1 MFICLDSA
9 PELLSQPC
17 VEKQVFAV
25 DMVSHLSVMWSLPK
39 SLSYARLCINSLS
52 TLLGVLATQQ
62 RRDLMESVLPALVRI
77 CSAFPPLLEDCL
89 QLLVLAS
96 NMFSATS
103 ADNHAFRNKVIQTF
117 ENILSKTVQSKAIF

>member
-1 MFICLDSA
+1 MTQF
-9 PELLSQPC
+9 LLISDWC
-17 VEKQVFAV
+17 
-25 DMVSHLSVMWSLPK
+25 
-39 SLSYARLCINSLS
+39 RLCINSLS

-89 QLLVLAS
+89 QLLVIAS

-103 ADNHAFRNKVIQTF
+103 ADNHVRHTNYISLHLIFVIAG
-117 ENILSKTVQSKAIF
+117 I